1 MKVRRREGGRKEKNK
16 KNKWRKVQYDGSWKA
31 IARGV
36 KFADKKLSFS
46 YPWLIVAVPGRWW
59 WAHSGFFLF
68 GLGCWH
74 GVDVFLRA
82 FVVGDVSDF

>member
-1 MKVRRREGGRKEKNK
+1 VVDCSGPRA
-16 KNKWRKVQYDGSWKA
+16 VVVGSL
-31 IARGV
+31 GV
-36 KFADKKLSFS
+36 
-46 YPWLIVAVPGRWW
+46 
-59 WAHSGFFLF
+59 FLF